1 MPDLTNI
8 SLDPALLTEAQVVA
22 QEEGLSLEQ
31 VLNQALGQGLVGIR
45 SEHFFRS
52 RRGKGNVQRALEI
65 LRSAGG
71 DNPPMPGDEL
81 PDDLKYL
88 LDR

>member
-1 MPDLTNI
+1 MAASMQI
-8 SLDPALLTEAQVVA
+8 QLDEHATEQIRELSIELHKTAEEIAEQVVID
-22 QEEGLSLEQ
+22 G
-31 VLNQALGQGLVGIR
+31 VHALRRRAFYEKNVG
-45 SEHFFRS
+45 SADVS
-52 RRGKGNVQRALEI
+52 KALQI

-71 DNPPMPGDEL
+71 NNPPMPGDEL